1 MNHLVILLL
10 SIVFI
15 SSPELQAEIHSSPFT
30 DRSSQLH
37 SVLMEQN
44 LALFFAESTRFTD
57 NPTSC
62 HNPTPSSAKCITLF
76 RQESSNQL
84 LQPLTLLLM
93 ALGLIGLGLAT
104 RFK

>member
-15 SSPELQAEIHSSPFT
+15 SSPELQAEIHSSTFT
-30 DRSSQLH
+30 NRSSQLH
-37 SVLMEQN
+37 TVLMEQN
-44 LALFFAESTRFTD
+44 LALVFAELIHLTD
-57 NPTSC
+57 NVTSC
-62 HNPTPSSAKCITLF
+62 HNPTPSSTKCITLF
-76 RQESSNQL
+76 RQKSSNQL
-84 LQPLTLLLM
+84 LQPLALLLM